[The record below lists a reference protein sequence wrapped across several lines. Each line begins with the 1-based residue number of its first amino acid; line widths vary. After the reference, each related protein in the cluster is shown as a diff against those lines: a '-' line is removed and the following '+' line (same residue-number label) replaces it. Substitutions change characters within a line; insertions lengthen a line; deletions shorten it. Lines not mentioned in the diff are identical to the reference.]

1 MIKVSQEDIILLLEK
16 VKKPLSRKEISDILN
31 ERPEK
36 VSLKIKDLIKYG
48 EIEFKEISR
57 IEAKKLYGDKA
68 PFRRM
73 RIYFVKC

>member
-1 MIKVSQEDIILLLEK
+1 MRKIGQQEILILLEK

-36 VSLKIKDLIKYG
+36 VSLIIKDLLKFKEIKC
-48 EIEFKEISR
+48 IEISR
-57 IEAKKLYGDKA
+57 IEARERFGENA

-73 RIYFVKC
+73 RLYFVEC

>member
-1 MIKVSQEDIILLLEK
+1 MGQNEILILLEK
-16 VKKPLSRKEISDILN
+16 VKKPLSRKEISDMLN

-36 VSLKIKDLIKYG
+36 ITNILKDLLRFN
-48 EIEFKEISR
+48 EIDFIELNR
-57 IEAKKLYGDKA
+57 IEAKEKYGDKA